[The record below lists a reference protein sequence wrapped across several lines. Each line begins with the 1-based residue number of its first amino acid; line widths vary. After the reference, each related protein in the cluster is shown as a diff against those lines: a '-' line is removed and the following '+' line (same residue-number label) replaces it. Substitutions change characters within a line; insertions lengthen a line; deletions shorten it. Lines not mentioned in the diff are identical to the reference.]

1 MALYTA
7 TIILCLFFPPKPVDS
22 SKLTARLYGMCGAV
36 RVCVCVCA
44 LVVLEYLSVFTVSID
59 EEAAGEMFAIMTV
72 RPLPTNDSLSTCVSL
87 LERKGVYE
95 ELHQ

>member
-1 MALYTA
+1 M
-7 TIILCLFFPPKPVDS
+7 VS
-22 SKLTARLYGMCGAV
+22 GKLTARLYGMCGAV
-36 RVCVCVCA
+36 CVCV
-44 LVVLEYLSVFTVSID
+44 LVVLKNLSVFTVSID

-95 ELHQ
+95 ELRQ